1 MPDLGKYAAEVLA
14 SYGLSIAILLVLVGA
29 SIRRAKRTS
38 AALEEVEA
46 RRKQNG

>member
-1 MPDLGKYAAEVLA
+1 MPDLGKYSAEVLA

-29 SIRRAKRTS
+29 SISRAKRTRT
-38 AALEEVEA
+38 ALEEVEA